1 VVRARFSRGLEDL
14 GRAVGAIRKG
24 PQPLSDAQWLLWLLA
39 WRVSLGMAKRAVSL
53 PRLVRAVRVT
63 AGDSPRRAAE
73 EIRTDL
79 VGEWYRSE
87 SPLLPGNCL
96 ERSLLVHAT
105 WASVQRPTQLQVGFR
120 RDRAT
125 TQGHTWVTS
134 NGAPVLEPADAVRGF
149 EVACA
154 FDDTGTRHV
163 AHTPA

>member
-1 VVRARFSRGLEDL
+1 MRARFSRGLEDL

-79 VGEWYRSE
+79 VGEWYRMKDRIAAARSR
-87 SPLLPGNCL
+87 PG
-96 ERSLLVHAT
+96 
-105 WASVQRPTQLQVGFR
+105 
-120 RDRAT
+120 
-125 TQGHTWVTS
+125 
-134 NGAPVLEPADAVRGF
+134 
-149 EVACA
+149 
-154 FDDTGTRHV
+154 
-163 AHTPA
+163 